1 MECMYLKSLRHL
13 DGSTASDLKGHSCNF
28 YTLECV
34 YRSWGVTTEVKKKP
48 FIDPEEAMCNL
59 INCLQLCN
67 PVAKL
72 HCG

>member
-28 YTLECV
+28 YTSECV

-59 INCLQLCN
+59 INCLQ
-67 PVAKL
+67 
-72 HCG
+72 